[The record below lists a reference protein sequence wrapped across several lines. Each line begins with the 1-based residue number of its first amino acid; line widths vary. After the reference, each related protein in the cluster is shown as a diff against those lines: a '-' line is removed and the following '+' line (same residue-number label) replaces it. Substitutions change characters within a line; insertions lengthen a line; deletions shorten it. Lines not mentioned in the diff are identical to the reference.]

1 MKENC
6 NTCDPCEEKGAGRFF
21 RRRKQKRQITA
32 HAKTATKLS
41 LRENKLTGPKQKKK
55 ERFHV
60 PFSFEPQV
68 GLEPTTF
75 SLRMKCS
82 TDWAIVANPN
92 DRAPTTGFSECKFRK
107 INRIIRKILRL
118 FYLATALFPEKSE
131 KRRPTIVYPTRS
143 FAIRPTISAT

>member
-6 NTCDPCEEKGAGRFF
+6 NTCDPCEENFWNEVKEIVDNVKNYTKKDHEEKERGAGRFF

-82 TDWAIVANPN
+82 TD
-92 DRAPTTGFSECKFRK
+92 
-107 INRIIRKILRL
+107 
-118 FYLATALFPEKSE
+118 
-131 KRRPTIVYPTRS
+131 
-143 FAIRPTISAT
+143 

>member
-6 NTCDPCEEKGAGRFF
+6 NTCDPCEENFWNEVKEIVDNVKNYTKKDHEEK
-21 RRRKQKRQITA
+21 RKRCRTLFPKKK
-32 HAKTATKLS
+32 AKTATKLS

-82 TDWAIVANPN
+82 TD
-92 DRAPTTGFSECKFRK
+92 
-107 INRIIRKILRL
+107 
-118 FYLATALFPEKSE
+118 
-131 KRRPTIVYPTRS
+131 
-143 FAIRPTISAT
+143 